1 MRQVRRARWR
11 VSQSRA
17 LIVTIALGTAL
28 SGCVGTASRPPE
40 PEAVERKPGPGVPV
54 PVEVDRAPAS
64 PPPHLERLPNPAV
77 KPEPRSRTGNNTYT
91 EFGRTF
97 HILPTAEGYDRI
109 GTASWYGAKFHGRR
123 TSSGEMYDMYK
134 LTAAHPTLPIPVYA
148 RVENLANGRTTIV
161 RINDRGPF
169 LGGRFIDLSYAAAVK
184 LDMMAQGTARVRVTT
199 IVVPDTITVASAPEE
214 NNAVGRYFLEAG
226 AFEEQQLAYSL
237 SVDLQR
243 NIAQEI
249 VGEIQV
255 VRAPEDPPY
264 RVRIGPFA
272 DRRKAARLQA
282 LLTFRHGAVPE
293 IIKE

>member
-1 MRQVRRARWR
+1 MERE
-11 VSQSRA
+11 
-17 LIVTIALGTAL
+17 
-28 SGCVGTASRPPE
+28 SRPSVPAPE
-40 PEAVERKPGPGVPV
+40 ET
-54 PVEVDRAPAS
+54 DRAPAS
-64 PPPHLERLPNPAV
+64 PPPHLEQLPNPTV
-77 KPEPRSRTGNNTYT
+77 RPEPRSRTGNDSYT

-109 GTASWYGAKFHGRR
+109 GMASWYGAKFHGRR

-148 RVENLANGRTTIV
+148 RVENLGNGRSTIV

-169 LGGRFIDLSYAAAVK
+169 RGGRFLDLSYAAAVK
-184 LDMMAQGTARVRVTT
+184 LDMMEQGTARVRVTT
-199 IVVPDTITVASAPEE
+199 IVVPDPIPVAPGAGEGD
-214 NNAVGRYFLEAG
+214 AAGRYFIEAG
-226 AFEEQQLAYSL
+226 AFAEQQLAYSL
-237 SVDLQR
+237 SVDLKR

-255 VRAPEDPPY
+255 VRALEHPPY

-282 LLTFRHGAVPE
+282 LLTFRHGAVPD
-293 IIKE
+293 IIEE

>member
-1 MRQVRRARWR
+1 M
-11 VSQSRA
+11 
-17 LIVTIALGTAL
+17 TIALCTAL
-28 SGCVGTASRPPE
+28 SGCVGTVSRPPGPEVDERE
-40 PEAVERKPGPGVPV
+40 PLPPVAVPE
-54 PVEVDRAPAS
+54 ETDRAPAS
-64 PPPHLERLPNPAV
+64 PPPHLEQLPNPTV
-77 KPEPRSRTGNNTYT
+77 RPEPRSRTGNNTYT

-148 RVENLANGRTTIV
+148 RVENLGNGRSTIV

-169 LGGRFIDLSYAAAVK
+169 RGGRFIDLSYAAAVK
-184 LDMMAQGTARVRVTT
+184 LDMMEQGTARVRVTT
-199 IVVPDTITVASAPEE
+199 VVPEAIPVAPGAEE
-214 NNAVGRYFLEAG
+214 SDGVGRYFLEAG

-237 SVDLQR
+237 SVDLRR

-255 VRAPEDPPY
+255 VRAPEAPPY